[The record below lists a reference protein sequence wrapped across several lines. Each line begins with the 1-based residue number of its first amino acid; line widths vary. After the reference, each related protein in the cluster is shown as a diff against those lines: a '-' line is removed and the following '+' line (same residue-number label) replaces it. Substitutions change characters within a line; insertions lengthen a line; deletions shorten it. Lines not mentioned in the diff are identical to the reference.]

1 MLSSFQEIGASNEE
15 FTRAVL
21 KTRGSKS
28 VQAAR
33 VNHPSLLVLILVVL
47 FVPTTTL
54 AHDGPPFAIIV
65 DQQVGPYKVSVWG
78 DPDVGDGT
86 FFIIPSAS
94 TTSDLK
100 FEIGVQPVSGR
111 LNEVTYSTERE
122 NLRDQVQYKGV
133 VKFDA
138 QEMWR
143 VRVLMMSSQGSGE
156 TSFTVEATPPGYG
169 RWDLLIYF
177 IPFLAIGFLWVV
189 AIVRKR
195 RRV

>member
-1 MLSSFQEIGASNEE
+1 MLKRFHSS
-15 FTRAVL
+15 R
-21 KTRGSKS
+21 
-28 VQAAR
+28 
-33 VNHPSLLVLILVVL
+33 PLLVLVLVVL
-47 FVPTTTL
+47 LVPTPTL

-65 DQQVGPYKVSVWG
+65 DQQVGPYKISVWG

-86 FFIIPSAS
+86 FFIIPGPSAPA
-94 TTSDLK
+94 DLK

-143 VRVLMMSSQGSGE
+143 VRVLMTSSQGSGE
-156 TSFTVEATPPGYG
+156 ANFTVEATPPGYG
-169 RWDLLIYF
+169 RWDLLIYLV
-177 IPFLAIGFLWVV
+177 PFLAIGSLWVI
-189 AIVRKR
+189 AMIRKR
-195 RRV
+195 RKVRV